1 MNALSLLQRHT
12 IEIYALQG
20 RPCTVER
27 VPARELLSV
36 LRFDLFAKLYYIR
49 HRSADPDEAMA
60 VYSGHIRAFN
70 PDLREPGRSDKT
82 TLEAFVGTF
91 NQLIDAFANG
101 DFDETLSLIPIGEG
115 NVILDGAH
123 RIAALASRGKSVTI
137 ARFPG
142 VRAHHFTYE
151 YFMKRGLSFALCDK
165 IAEEMTHWMA
175 DLKAVCLWPSV
186 RQKGKAVEALAAK
199 YPVGYLR
206 PVKMGFTAMV
216 DFVVEIYG
224 HQPWTREPLAVRDK
238 ASHCCG
244 RSGEMMLLLIDAPYG
259 DELMETKEEIR
270 AMYGIGNHS
279 LHITDTQGETIQAA
293 HRAFAIRSAHASVHE
308 LLYRLRYIHWLR
320 LKIALARMLR
330 HKRQAI

>member
-1 MNALSLLQRHT
+1 MNALRLLQRHT
-12 IEIYALQG
+12 VEIYALQG
-20 RPCTVER
+20 RPYSVER
-27 VPARELLSV
+27 VPARQLLSV

-49 HRSADPDEAMA
+49 RRSADPDEAMA

-70 PDLREPGRSDKT
+70 PDLHEPGRSDKT
-82 TLEAFVGTF
+82 TLEAFVSTF
-91 NQLIDAFANG
+91 NELIDAFADC
-101 DFDETLSLIPIGEG
+101 DFDETVSLIPVGDG

-142 VRAHHFTYE
+142 VREYRFTYE

-186 RQKGKAVEALAAK
+186 RQKGKAVEVLAAK
-199 YPVGYLR
+199 YPIGYLR
-206 PVKMGFTAMV
+206 PVKMRFSALV
-216 DFVVEIYG
+216 DFVAEIYG

-244 RSGEMMLLLIDAPYG
+244 RSGEMFLLLIDAPYG
-259 DELMETKEEIR
+259 DELVETKEKIR
-270 AMYGIGNHS
+270 AIYGIGNHS
-279 LHITDTQGETIQAA
+279 LHITDTQEETMQVTHCALSA
-293 HRAFAIRSAHASVHE
+293 RSGKATLGE

-330 HKRQAI
+330 HKN